1 MVNKESD
8 AFPRLIIPSFT
19 CHTIGEWR
27 RLERQTMACSQAPYM
42 EVGVA
47 EAHLPNHPHYS
58 LWHCLASFYAAF
70 SQSSRKN
77 TSYLQDFSVKDS
89 LKVDM
94 AGERV
99 LSTYVLLSV
108 RLCIYN
114 SKSMIVLCP
123 LCWVCYENEY
133 VHELKRSLK
142 KITSRWKPLNE
153 KHTNICDLQ

>member
-1 MVNKESD
+1 MVNKERD
-8 AFPRLIIPSFT
+8 VFPRLIIPSFT

-27 RLERQTMACSQAPYM
+27 RLERQTMPCSLAPYI

-47 EAHLPNHPHYS
+47 EAHLPNPPHCS
-58 LWHCLASFYAAF
+58 LRHCLASFYAAF

-77 TSYLQDFSVKDS
+77 TSDLQDFSVKYS

-108 RLCIYN
+108 RSCIYN

-123 LCWVCYENEY
+123 LCWVCYKNEY
-133 VHELKRSLK
+133 VHELKRNLK
-142 KITSRWKPLNE
+142 KITSRWKPLKE